1 MNDPKRSLHSLK
13 NISPNLNF
21 EMTTE
26 FNPRISVC
34 ALEYESRKNPGNEV
48 ASALLVQYSYQLH
61 EL

>member
-26 FNPRISVC
+26 FNPKISVC
-34 ALEYESRKNPGNEV
+34 ALEYEWEKPWERGCV
-48 ASALLVQYSYQLH
+48 CATSAVLLPTA
-61 EL
+61 